1 LILLV
6 TQISE
11 REVIK
16 MLGLYVRLST
26 LAWRVREALRERAG
40 QGTLE
45 YGLLLGLVVVGT
57 IVILAAIGGK
67 LTNLFTRIRDALP

>member
-1 LILLV
+1 M
-6 TQISE
+6 E
-11 REVIK
+11 
-16 MLGLYVRLST
+16 MLGLYVGLST
-26 LAWRVREALRERAG
+26 LAWRAREALRERAG

>member
-1 LILLV
+1 
-6 TQISE
+6 
-11 REVIK
+11 
-16 MLGLYVRLST
+16 MLGLYVRLSNA
-26 LAWRVREALRERAG
+26 LWRLREGLRDRRA